1 MRCSSSLA
9 SLGLACLLGPST
21 LPAAEDAR
29 TIELKMPQGKSLS
42 FIVERESVTTFGT
55 GERKSTSRV
64 EYSIAAAGANDRGD
78 RVFTVKYVTLKSTR
92 EGGQRAYEFDSTKDR
107 SGGEYGDRLRRLIGK
122 PIKATLGGGRV
133 KEISGFP
140 GQDRQEGRRRGRGS
154 FSEGSLRRDL
164 ELILAAAVQ
173 GKALEKGKVYQVAPR
188 EGADAGRRRGFF
200 SRPTVTLKYEGI
212 EGGVA
217 RFALSLV
224 SPAPIDDG
232 DRRYER
238 KDRGEGQ
245 ATVSLED
252 GALLALKLSSDSS
265 ASGSFSGRDF
275 TSQTKSTTHVV
286 RQAARVAKAR
296 VATKVAL
303 RLPEGASLGFVV
315 RRTRETSWGDNTFKR
330 SSEIEYRLTA
340 SGSKGD
346 ARVFQ
351 LTYVSVKVKSDSR
364 RNPLEFDSNDES
376 SGDDFSD
383 LLRRSIAKPI
393 TVTVAGGKIRDISGF
408 PSSSADD
415 GDRGARFRRFMV
427 ERIAGRRAVD
437 RDVNLI
443 LAMAVHGQS
452 LEKDKA
458 YKLAPAPR
466 PEGRR
471 RRGFGFGRGDAT
483 VVYRFD
489 GLADGGARFS
499 LTAEYPPLGAEARER
514 GARRK
519 GSASGQALV
528 SLKDGAVLGLELTS
542 ETEFSG
548 EFQGREFRST
558 SREVTT
564 VERSTAKARAKKKKK
579 VTDL

>member
-1 MRCSSSLA
+1 MRCTSSSLP
-9 SLGLACLLGPST
+9 SLALACLLGPST

-29 TIELKMPQGKSLS
+29 TIELKVPRGKSLS
-42 FIVERESVTTFGT
+42 FVVEREIVTTFGT

-64 EYSIAAAGANDRGD
+64 EYSIAAAGVNDRGD

-92 EGGQRAYEFDSTKDR
+92 EGGQRAFEFDSTKDR
-107 SGGEYGDRLRRLIGK
+107 SGGE
-122 PIKATLGGGRV
+122 
-133 KEISGFP
+133 
-140 GQDRQEGRRRGRGS
+140 
-154 FSEGSLRRDL
+154 
-164 ELILAAAVQ
+164 
-173 GKALEKGKVYQVAPR
+173 
-188 EGADAGRRRGFF
+188 
-200 SRPTVTLKYEGI
+200 
-212 EGGVA
+212 
-217 RFALSLV
+217 
-224 SPAPIDDG
+224 
-232 DRRYER
+232 
-238 KDRGEGQ
+238 
-245 ATVSLED
+245 
-252 GALLALKLSSDSS
+252 
-265 ASGSFSGRDF
+265 
-275 TSQTKSTTHVV
+275 
-286 RQAARVAKAR
+286 
-296 VATKVAL
+296 
-303 RLPEGASLGFVV
+303 
-315 RRTRETSWGDNTFKR
+315 
-330 SSEIEYRLTA
+330 
-340 SGSKGD
+340 
-346 ARVFQ
+346 
-351 LTYVSVKVKSDSR
+351 
-364 RNPLEFDSNDES
+364 
-376 SGDDFSD
+376 FSD

-393 TVTVAGGKIRDISGF
+393 TVTVAGGKIRDVSGF
-408 PSSSADD
+408 PSSPADD

-471 RRGFGFGRGDAT
+471 RGFGFGRGDAT

-499 LTAEYPPLGAEARER
+499 LTAEYPPLSAEARER

-528 SLKDGAVLGLELTS
+528 SLKDGAVLRLELTS

-564 VERSTAKARAKKKKK
+564 VERSTAKAKAKAKKKKK